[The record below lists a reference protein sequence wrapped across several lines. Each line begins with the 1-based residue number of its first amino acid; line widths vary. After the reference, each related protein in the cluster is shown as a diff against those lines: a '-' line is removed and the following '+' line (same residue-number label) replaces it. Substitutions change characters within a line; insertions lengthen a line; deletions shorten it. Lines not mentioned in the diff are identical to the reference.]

1 MTLIINGQ
9 DFSAYIQQK
18 TDITETMRRIVGPA
32 QDTAVDGTEILD
44 LVKIKWDPAF
54 RLKPLP
60 KSMMQQLLAMMELE
74 QVTIQYES
82 VVQNTLREIEAEPVS
97 ITVQYAMDWNGE
109 EIYADTPISFME
121 V

>member
-60 KSMMQQLLAMMELE
+60 KANMMQLIAMMEQE
-74 QVTIQYES
+74 KVTIQYDS
-82 VVQNTLREIEAEPVS
+82 VVQNTLRTIDAEPVS
-97 ITVQYAMDWNGE
+97 ITVQYATDWNGQ

>member
-54 RLKPLP
+54 RLNPLP
-60 KSMMQQLLAMMELE
+60 KSMMQKLIAMMEQE
-74 QVTIQYES
+74 QVTIKYES
-82 VVQNTLREIEAEPVS
+82 VVQNTLRTIDAEPVS
-97 ITVQYAMDWNGE
+97 ITVQFATYWNGE